1 MQEEQFFLD
10 HQKLESF
17 CIGLLSEEESAAIM
31 LAIEKYPAV
40 KKRVEAI
47 EQGLLTAYK
56 MPPADALKQKIFRRI
71 DQSSND
77 TAALPLLENDSS
89 AANWKAR
96 VQSIQPP
103 PTPGTLAIVPLQQ
116 NSVADVFVAWLYGTH
131 EEEGHDPGVDFVES
145 FLILEGSCTCNFG
158 GKLIQLQAG
167 DHIEIPPCM
176 PHSIYPT
183 SIQPAY
189 VKAIVQRRKS
199 A

>member
-17 CIGLLSEEESAAIM
+17 CLGLLSEEESAAIM

-40 KKRVEAI
+40 KKSVEAI

-56 MPPADALKQKIFRRI
+56 MPPAEALKQKIFRRI
-71 DQSSND
+71 DQSAND
-77 TAALPLLENDSS
+77 AAALPLLEEDSS
-89 AANWKAR
+89 AASWNGR

-103 PTPGTLAIVPLQQ
+103 PAPGNLAIVPLQQ
-116 NSVADVFVAWLYGTH
+116 NSIAEIFVAWLYGTH

-158 GKLIQLQAG
+158 GKLIQLKAG
-167 DHIEIPPCM
+167 DHIEIPPCTR
-176 PHSIYPT
+176 HSIYPT
-183 SIQPAY
+183 SIQLNY
-189 VKAIVQRRKS
+189 VKAIVQRKKS